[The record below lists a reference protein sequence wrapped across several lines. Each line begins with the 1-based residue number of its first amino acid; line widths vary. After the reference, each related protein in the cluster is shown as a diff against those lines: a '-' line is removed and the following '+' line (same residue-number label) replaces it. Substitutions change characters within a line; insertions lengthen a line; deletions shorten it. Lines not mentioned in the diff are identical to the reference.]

1 MSSVSIINAKF
12 DTTKKQNIPGARKT
26 THLIFTTIMGIND
39 LKLSPELI
47 AGLYPE
53 CLVAGNDPVPVK
65 IATKPGK
72 PVAVPTT
79 LYPHLGKNLRSVCFL
94 TFYPE
99 GDFLP
104 GKQLA
109 FLEKMLAACKYS
121 LDDIALINAANI
133 SFDLA
138 ELRIQ
143 LQPRIIFLWGIPP
156 ESVLLKPGLP
166 DFSISLVDGISVI
179 PVSSPELMTGN
190 SPQGVEFKQRLW
202 ACLKK
207 LFSL

>member
-26 THLIFTTIMGIND
+26 THLIFTTIMGINNF
-39 LKLSPELI
+39 KLSPELI

-53 CLVAGNDPVPVK
+53 CLVDGYDPAPVK
-65 IATKPGK
+65 IVAKTSKPIT
-72 PVAVPTT
+72 VPAAA
-79 LYPHLGKNLRSVCFL
+79 YPYLGKNLRSVCFL
-94 TFYPE
+94 TYYPE
-99 GDFLP
+99 GEFLSEE
-104 GKQLA
+104 QLV
-109 FLEKMLAACKYS
+109 FLQKILEACKYS
-121 LDDIALINAANI
+121 LDDIALVNTANI

-138 ELRIQ
+138 ELRLQ

-166 DFSISLVDGISVI
+166 DYSLSMLDGISVI

-190 SPQGVEFKQRLW
+190 SPQGIEFKHRLW

>member
-1 MSSVSIINAKF
+1 MSSVSIINANF

-26 THLIFTTIMGIND
+26 THLIFTTIMGINN

-47 AGLYPE
+47 ASLYPE
-53 CLVAGNDPVPVK
+53 CLVAENDTAPVK
-65 IATKPGK
+65 IAIKAPKPARVS
-72 PVAVPTT
+72 PAA
-79 LYPHLGKNLRSVCFL
+79 YPYLGKNHRSVCFL
-94 TFYPE
+94 TLYPE
-99 GDFLP
+99 VDFLP
-104 GKQLA
+104 GEQLV
-109 FLEKMLAACKYS
+109 FLEKILAACKYS
-121 LDDIALINAANI
+121 LDDIALVNTGKI
-133 SFDLA
+133 SFDFA

-143 LQPRIIFLWGIPP
+143 LQPQIIFLWGIPP

-166 DFSISLVDGISVI
+166 DLSISKLDGISVI

-190 SPQGVEFKQRLW
+190 NTQGVEYKQRLW

>member
-26 THLIFTTIMGIND
+26 THLIFTTIMGINNF
-39 LKLSPELI
+39 KLSPELI
-47 AGLYPE
+47 ASLYPE
-53 CLVAGNDPVPVK
+53 SLVDENDPAPIK
-65 IATKPGK
+65 TAAKPGK
-72 PVAVPTT
+72 PVALPKTG
-79 LYPHLGKNLRSVCFL
+79 YPYLGKNLRSVCFL
-94 TFYPE
+94 TSYPE

-104 GKQLA
+104 GEQLV
-109 FLEKMLAACKYS
+109 FLQKMLAACKYS
-121 LDDIALINAANI
+121 LDDIALVNIAGI

-143 LQPRIIFLWGIPP
+143 FQPRIIFLWGIPQ
-156 ESVLLKPGLP
+156 ESVVLQPGLP
-166 DFSISLVDGISVI
+166 DFSVSMVDGISVI

-190 SPQGVEFKQRLW
+190 SPQGGEFKQRLW
-202 ACLKK
+202 TCLKK